1 MTKNSLLFILG
12 SRLIGKPLDF
22 DSSIT
27 GSYPVSPAKYAGVA
41 QLVEQLTCPIKE
53 FLSSILRWGTSNQ
66 QVAGSIPVAS
76 CPHKANLHV
85 VRMFKLIAL
94 Y

>member
-1 MTKNSLLFILG
+1 MDLTANQNNQKNSLLFILG

-41 QLVEQLTCPIKE
+41 QLAEQLTC
-53 FLSSILRWGTSNQ
+53 NQ
-66 QVAGSIPVAS
+66 QVADSISVAS
-76 CPHKANLHV
+76 SIKKNASRFRQCLGK
-85 VRMFKLIAL
+85 
-94 Y
+94 